1 MGAIRVTPNTLRNTA
16 NELRTLNE
24 NFKNEVTAMSENEER
39 LAGMW
44 EGDARNAFHS
54 AIQTDK
60 AKIDVFYAGIN
71 KYIERLIETANAYD
85 KVEAENVSIAQ
96 TRKA

>member
-1 MGAIRVTPNTLRNTA
+1 MGAIRVTPNTLRSKA

-24 NFKNEVTAMSENEER
+24 NFKAEVNAMNENEER
-39 LAGMW
+39 LSNMW
-44 EGDARNAFHS
+44 EGDARNAFHN
-54 AIQTDK
+54 AFQTDK
-60 AKIDVFYAGIN
+60 AKFDTFYAGIN